1 MYLFRA
7 TGDHTYLQL
16 GLDALESI
24 ERIAKTPCGYASV
37 SSVRLSDPETAFK
50 ETKLQTEVYLKSSAF
65 TSCCAVMNSHA
76 SSFVWLCISIAV
88 S

>member
-37 SSVRLSDPETAFK
+37 SFPARVE
-50 ETKLQTEVYLKSSAF
+50 
-65 TSCCAVMNSHA
+65 M
-76 SSFVWLCISIAV
+76 
-88 S
+88 